1 MNEPVLEFRQVGARE
16 GKRRHARWPLRK
28 LDLELT
34 AGAVLGVAG
43 LGKSLCL
50 ELACGW
56 RAPDEGQV
64 RIAGHSSLRLPDT
77 VAAGVVWLSEGQ
89 PVWPRLK
96 AIEALG
102 MQATVHA
109 GSADTSDWLE
119 ALKRVGLSERADT
132 LCHRLTP
139 DEKTRLQL
147 ALLWACAPRLVLIDA
162 AVLDVDDALAAML
175 ARRIEALARSGTA
188 FVLAVTQPRWAESC
202 ERLLWLPEG
211 RVTDTARVASL
222 QVVRVAVSGVES
234 ARALAKSANAR
245 IVSGAPGAVRLVSTG
260 FTAWPEDAKP
270 APQTPTLADAFAWQ
284 ALENAS
290 TPSAPARLARAAP
303 PLLRL
308 MRPGLRPLAADAAE
322 QEGLHCAPG
331 EIVALTGAGAS
342 GLLAAL
348 AEGRRLEGAQLELF
362 GRQRADFALRCRL
375 GYLPPQPPAQMDYP
389 AQAWLG
395 WRAGVFGLS
404 SKQAKARISEWS
416 ARLGVQAALPRP
428 WAELR
433 FAEKRLLQLLAAWLH
448 QPSLLLLDRPF
459 AGLDPLAAETVRS
472 ALLAWAAQGAGIVHV
487 AAHQGEAWFADR
499 AYRLEPPATM
509 AHAPRQAQA

>member
-1 MNEPVLEFRQVGARE
+1 MNKPVLEFRQVGARE

-28 LDLELT
+28 LDVEV
-34 AGAVLGVAG
+34 ADGAVLGVAG
-43 LGKSLCL
+43 VGKSLWL

-64 RIAGHSSLRLPDT
+64 LIAGHSSLRLPSA
-77 VAAGVVWLSEGQ
+77 VAAGVIWLGEGQ

-102 MQATVHA
+102 IQADLHA
-109 GSADTSDWLE
+109 GSTNKSDWQAALE
-119 ALKRVGLSERADT
+119 QVDLAARAGT
-132 LCHRLTP
+132 PCHRLTP
-139 DEKTRLQL
+139 GEKTRLQL

-162 AVLDVDDALAAML
+162 AVLDVDDALATAL
-175 ARRIEALARSGTA
+175 AQRIETLAQAGTA
-188 FVLAVTQPRWAESC
+188 FVLGVTQPRWAESC
-202 ERLLWLPEG
+202 ERVLWLPEG
-211 RVTDTARVASL
+211 RVTDTAQASSL
-222 QVVRVAVSGVES
+222 QAMTLAVSGVEP
-234 ARALAKSANAR
+234 ALTLAKSANAR
-245 IVSGAPGAVRLVSTG
+245 IVSGEPGAVRLVSTG
-260 FTAWPEDAKP
+260 FTAWPDDVKP
-270 APQTPTLADAFAWQ
+270 APQTPTLGDAFAWQ
-284 ALENAS
+284 ALKNAS
-290 TPSAPARLARAAP
+290 SPSATARQSGTAE

-308 MRPGLRPLAADAAE
+308 TRPGLRPLDADAAE
-322 QEGLHCAPG
+322 RDGLHCAQG

-348 AEGRRLEGAQLELF
+348 VEGRRLEGTQVELF
-362 GRQRADFALRCRL
+362 GRKRADFALRRRL

-395 WRAGVFGLS
+395 WRAGVLGLS

-448 QPSLLLLDRPF
+448 QPALLLLDRPF

-472 ALLAWAAQGAGIVHV
+472 VLLAWAAQGAGIVHV
-487 AAHQGEAWFADR
+487 AAHYDEVWFADR
-499 AYRLEPPATM
+499 AYQLERPATM
-509 AHAPRQAQA
+509 PHAPRQAQA